1 MTLVQSFIIL
11 VGLTTVAVL
20 ATANTQARF
29 NFFDHPN
36 VEGSPVESTSNF
48 TTMSLSS
55 IGSEFTTLTHPDFP
69 FHSLRIKKAPKEWCD
84 PSVNKYTG
92 YIDITPARHIWFYF
106 FESRSNPAE
115 DDVVLW
121 TNGGPGGSSSMGLF
135 MELGPCQIDGN
146 STKVNPYSWN
156 ELSNIF
162 FIDQPIGVELSCLHC
177 NHARLS
183 SYFATGTGF
192 SYADFG
198 ETVNTT
204 EAGAVD
210 IAIFSAMFFDIF
222 DSFKGRAYHL
232 AGESYAVSHSHCSI
246 TPYYIRA

>member
-1 MTLVQSFIIL
+1 MITLVKSFVTL
-11 VGLTTVAVL
+11 VAFTTVATF
-20 ATANTQARF
+20 ATTNTQARF
-29 NFFDHPN
+29 NAFDHPN
-36 VEGSPVESTSNF
+36 VQNILTKSTSNF

-69 FHSLRIKKAPKEWCD
+69 FHSLRIKKAPEEWCD
-84 PSVNKYTG
+84 PGVNKYTG
-92 YIDITPARHIWFYF
+92 YIDITPARHLWFYF

-162 FIDQPIGVELSCLHC
+162 FIDQPIGTVPSYLHYDP
-177 NHARLS
+177 ARLS
-183 SYFATGTGF
+183 GHLRQVLDLVTQTSVKQSPLQRKARWTLLPSLLCSSISSIASKVGL
-192 SYADFG
+192 
-198 ETVNTT
+198 TT
-204 EAGAVD
+204 WQG
-210 IAIFSAMFFDIF
+210 
-222 DSFKGRAYHL
+222 
-232 AGESYAVSHSHCSI
+232 SH
-246 TPYYIRA
+246 TL